1 MSDIR
6 QRTVENMQK
15 FSRAM
20 IGAVLFLPV
29 IGLILALSS
38 VLTNPT
44 LIPENSVIHNIG
56 QLLGDTFWPLFGNL
70 GLLFCV
76 GISYGLAKDKKTEV
90 ALVAVMCFIM
100 FLGANHSWLE
110 LTHHVADTING
121 EYYGTGQTRLLGF
134 VVVDMGVF
142 LGIIL
147 GCTIAW
153 VHNKVSQIELPGAL
167 SMYGGAKLTLIA
179 MTPVVLLYAIAFTTI
194 WPFMTHGIT
203 ALTGFMKNAGVAG
216 VFVYGFF
223 EKFLIPTGLH
233 HFVWSPFQLTQIGGT
248 LTVDGQT
255 VSGTQA
261 IFLAYMR
268 HPDLTPIMNDA
279 LRFSQQGM
287 TTIFG
292 LSGAALAFYH
302 TATPAKKQMAKA
314 ILLPAIITSILT
326 GITEPIEFTFLFVS
340 PLLWVIHAT
349 LTAAS
354 QAICDLFS
362 VRPWGASGLIEF
374 VIYNLPL
381 PVALTRWPL
390 YIVIGI
396 GQFAAYYVIFRT
408 LVVKLNLKTPGR
420 EDDDEVKLYS
430 KQDYQAKN
438 KQKNNDVTDEII
450 NGLGGRENIVSV
462 DNCFTRL
469 RVAVKDLTQVND
481 AILKSTGAN
490 GVVRNNNEVQVIY
503 GVRVGQIRSRVDV
516 WLAQT
521 QTGSNV

>member
-1 MSDIR
+1 MSVIR
-6 QRTVENMQK
+6 QRILENMQK

-44 LIPENSVIHNIG
+44 LIAETSFLHQLG
-56 QLLGDTFWPLFGNL
+56 QVLGDTFWPLFGNL

-90 ALVAVMCFIM
+90 ALVSVMCFIM

-110 LTHHVADTING
+110 HTHAVAEKING
-121 EYYGTGQTRLLGF
+121 EYYGTGQTQLLGF

-153 VHNKVSQIELPGAL
+153 VHNKVSNIELPGAL
-167 SMYGGAKLTLIA
+167 SMYGGAKLTLVA
-179 MTPVVLLYAIAFTTI
+179 MTPVIICYAIAFTWI
-194 WPFMTHGIT
+194 WPFMTHGIS

-248 LTVDGQT
+248 LNVDGQV

-268 HPDLTPIMNDA
+268 HPDLTPVMNDA

-292 LSGAALAFYH
+292 LAGASLAFYH
-302 TATPAKKQMAKA
+302 TAKPEKKAMAKA
-314 ILLPAIITSILT
+314 ILLPAIITSMLT

-354 QAICDLFS
+354 QAICDIFT

-374 VIYNLPL
+374 LIYNLPL
-381 PVALTRWPL
+381 PVSLTRWPGYVL
-390 YIVIGI
+390 IGI
-396 GQFAAYYVIFRT
+396 GQFIVYYAIFRT

-420 EDDDEVKLYS
+420 EDDDNVKLYS
-430 KQDYQAKN
+430 KADYRKKVRGPQSM
-438 KQKNNDVTDEII
+438 TDEII
-450 NGLGGRENIVSV
+450 NGLGGKANIISV

-469 RVAVKDLTQVND
+469 RVVVHNMTLVDD
-481 AILKSTGAN
+481 EILKSTGAN
-490 GVVRNNNEVQVIY
+490 GVVRNRNEVQVIY
-503 GVRVGQIRSRVDV
+503 GVKVGQVRSRVDS
-516 WLAQT
+516 WLAE
-521 QTGSNV
+521 N

>member
-1 MSDIR
+1 MSGIR
-6 QRTVENMQK
+6 QRILENMQG

-29 IGLILALSS
+29 IGIILALSS
-38 VLTNPT
+38 VMTNPT
-44 LIPENSVIHNIG
+44 LFSENGFIHQLG
-56 QLLGDTFWPLFGNL
+56 QLIGDTFWPLFSNL
-70 GLLFCV
+70 GLLFCM

-90 ALVAVMCFIM
+90 ALVSVMCFIM

-110 LTHHVADTING
+110 YTHGVAEKING
-121 EYYGTGQTRLLGF
+121 EYYGTGQTQILGF

-147 GCTIAW
+147 GSTIAW
-153 VHNKVSQIELPGAL
+153 VHNRVSTIELPGAL
-167 SMYGGAKLTLIA
+167 SMYGGAKLTLVA
-179 MTPVVLLYAIAFTTI
+179 MTPLVIGYAILFTWL
-194 WPFMTHGIT
+194 WPFMTHGIS

-233 HFVWSPFQLTQIGGT
+233 HFVWSPFQLTPIGGT
-248 LTVDGQT
+248 INVDGQS

-268 HPDLTPIMNDA
+268 HPDLTPLMNEA

-292 LSGAALAFYH
+292 LAGATLAFYH
-302 TATPAKKQMAKA
+302 TARPEKKVLAKA
-314 ILLPAIITSILT
+314 VLLPAIITSMLT

-340 PLLWVIHAT
+340 PLLWVIHAA

-354 QAICDLFS
+354 QAICDIFS

-374 VIYNLPL
+374 LIYNLPL
-381 PVALTRWPL
+381 PASLTRWPL
-390 YIVIGI
+390 YVVIGI
-396 GQFAAYYVIFRT
+396 GQFFVYYLIFRT

-420 EDDDEVKLYS
+420 EDDLDVRLYN
-430 KQDYQAKN
+430 KADYR
-438 KQKNNDVTDEII
+438 QKISSDAIADNII
-450 NGLGGRENIVSV
+450 KGLGGRENIVAV

-469 RVAVKDLTQVND
+469 RVAIRNVDIIDD
-481 AILKSTGAN
+481 ALLKSTGAN
-490 GVVRNNNEVQVIY
+490 GVVRTSNEVQVIY
-503 GVRVGQIRSRVDV
+503 GVRVGQVRTRVDN
-516 WLAQT
+516 WLAE
-521 QTGSNV
+521 N

>member
-1 MSDIR
+1 MPEIR
-6 QRTVENMQK
+6 QRILENMQK

-44 LIPENSVIHNIG
+44 LIAETSFLHQLG
-56 QLLGDTFWPLFGNL
+56 QMLGDTFWPLFGNL

-90 ALVAVMCFIM
+90 ALVSVMCFIM

-110 LTHHVADTING
+110 HTHGLAEKING
-121 EYYGTGQTRLLGF
+121 EYYGTGQTQLLGF

-153 VHNKVSQIELPGAL
+153 VHNKVSAIELPGAL
-167 SMYGGAKLTLIA
+167 SMYGGAKLTLVA
-179 MTPVVLLYAIAFTTI
+179 MTPVVIFYAIAFTWI
-194 WPFMTHGIT
+194 WPFMTHGIS

-248 LTVDGQT
+248 LNVDGQV

-268 HPDLTPIMNDA
+268 HPDLTPVMNDA

-292 LSGAALAFYH
+292 LAG
-302 TATPAKKQMAKA
+302 
-314 ILLPAIITSILT
+314 
-326 GITEPIEFTFLFVS
+326 
-340 PLLWVIHAT
+340 
-349 LTAAS
+349 AS
-354 QAICDLFS
+354 QAICDIFT

-374 VIYNLPL
+374 LIYNLPL
-381 PVALTRWPL
+381 PVSLTRWPGYVL
-390 YIVIGI
+390 IGI
-396 GQFAAYYVIFRT
+396 GQFAVYYVIFRT

-420 EDDDEVKLYS
+420 EDDENVKLYS
-430 KQDYQAKN
+430 KAEYR
-438 KQKNNDVTDEII
+438 QKVAQPQSVTDDII
-450 NGLGGRENIVSV
+450 RGLGGKENILSV

-469 RVAVKDLTQVND
+469 RVAVRDMARVDDTQ
-481 AILKSTGAN
+481 LKNTGAN
-490 GVVRNNNEVQVIY
+490 GVVRNRNEVQVIY
-503 GVRVGQIRSRVDV
+503 GVKVGQVRSRVDN
-516 WLAQT
+516 WLAE
-521 QTGSNV
+521 N

>member
-1 MSDIR
+1 MSVIR
-6 QRTVENMQK
+6 QRILADMQR

-38 VLTNPT
+38 ILTNPT
-44 LIPENSVIHNIG
+44 LISETSFLHQIG

-110 LTHHVADTING
+110 YTHGIAEKING
-121 EYYGTGQTRLLGF
+121 EYYGTGQTQILGF
-134 VVVDMGVF
+134 VVVDMGIF

-153 VHNKVSQIELPGAL
+153 VHNKVSGIELPGAL

-179 MTPVVLLYAIAFTTI
+179 MTPVILFYAIAFTWF
-194 WPFMTHGIT
+194 WPFITHGIA
-203 ALTGFMKNAGVAG
+203 ALTSFMKNAGVAG

-248 LTVDGQT
+248 LNVDGQV

-268 HPDLTPIMNDA
+268 HPDLTPVMNEA

-302 TATPAKKQMAKA
+302 TATPEKKMMAKA

-326 GITEPIEFTFLFVS
+326 GITEPIEFTFLFIS
-340 PLLWVIHAT
+340 PLLWLIHAT

-354 QAICDLFS
+354 QAICDLLT

-374 VIYNLPL
+374 LIYNLPL
-381 PVALTRWPL
+381 PAALTRWPL
-390 YIVIGI
+390 YVLIGI

-408 LVVKLNLKTPGR
+408 LVVRLNLKTPGR
-420 EDDDEVKLYS
+420 EDDGEVKLYS
-430 KQDYQAKN
+430 KEEYRNKKANASQA
-438 KQKNNDVTDEII
+438 VTDEII
-450 NGLGGRENIVSV
+450 KGLGGKENIISV

-469 RVAVKDLTQVND
+469 RVALHHPDKIDEAL
-481 AILKSTGAN
+481 LKSTGAN
-490 GVVRNNNEVQVIY
+490 GVVRNQNEVQVIY
-503 GVRVGQIRSRVDV
+503 GVRVGQVRSRVDN
-516 WLAQT
+516 WLA
-521 QTGSNV
+521 NN

>member
-1 MSDIR
+1 
-6 QRTVENMQK
+6 MQK

-44 LIPENSVIHNIG
+44 IISETSFLHNIG

-70 GLLFCV
+70 GLFFCV

-90 ALVAVMCFIM
+90 ALVSVMCFIM

-110 LTHHVADTING
+110 YTHGIAHKIND
-121 EYYGTGQTRLLGF
+121 EYYGTGQTQLLGF
-134 VVVDMGVF
+134 VVVDMGIF

-153 VHNKVSQIELPGAL
+153 VHNKVSQIDLPGAL

-179 MTPVVLLYAIAFTTI
+179 MTPVVILYAMAFTWI

-268 HPDLTPIMNDA
+268 HPDLTPVMNDA

-302 TATPAKKQMAKA
+302 TAKPEKKMMAKA

-326 GITEPIEFTFLFVS
+326 GITEPIEFTFLFIS

-354 QAICDLFS
+354 QALCDVFS
-362 VRPWGASGLIEF
+362 IRPWGASGLIEF
-374 VIYNLPL
+374 LIYNLPL
-381 PVALTRWPL
+381 PVSLTRWPG
-390 YIVIGI
+390 YVIIGL

-408 LVVKLNLKTPGR
+408 LVVKLKLKTPGR
-420 EDDDEVKLYS
+420 EDDDEVRLYN
-430 KQDYQAKN
+430 KKDYQEKT
-438 KQKNNDVTDEII
+438 KQRAGILNSEIDEII
-450 NGLGGRENIVSV
+450 NGLGGKENIISV

-469 RVAVKDLTQVND
+469 RVAIHNPNLVDD

-490 GVVRNNNEVQVIY
+490 GIVRNRNEVQVIY
-503 GVRVGQIRSRVDV
+503 GVKVGQVRSKVDT
-516 WLAQT
+516 WLAD
-521 QTGSNV
+521 N

>member
-1 MSDIR
+1 MSGIR
-6 QRTVENMQK
+6 QRTLESMQQ

-29 IGLILALSS
+29 IGLILAFSS
-38 VLTNPT
+38 ILTNPT
-44 LIPENSVIHNIG
+44 LISETSFLHQLG

-90 ALVAVMCFIM
+90 ALVSVMCFIM

-110 LTHHVADTING
+110 HTNAIADKING
-121 EYYGTGQTRLLGF
+121 EYYGTGQTQLLGF
-134 VVVDMGVF
+134 VVVDMGIF

-153 VHNKVSQIELPGAL
+153 VHNKVSSIELPGAL

-179 MTPVVLLYAIAFTTI
+179 MTPVVIVYAIAFTWF
-194 WPFMTHGIT
+194 WPIMTHGIT
-203 ALTGFMKNAGVAG
+203 AMTGFMKNAGVAG

-233 HFVWSPFQLTQIGGT
+233 HFVWSPFQLTQIGGS

-268 HPDLTPIMNDA
+268 HPDLTPVMNDA

-302 TATPAKKQMAKA
+302 TAKPEKKMLAKA
-314 ILLPAIITSILT
+314 VLLPAIIRSILT
-326 GITEPIEFTFLFVS
+326 GITEPIEFTFLFIS
-340 PLLWVIHAT
+340 PLLWFIHAT

-354 QAICDLFS
+354 QAICDLLS

-374 VIYNLPL
+374 LAYNLPL
-381 PVALTRWPL
+381 PVSLTRWPL
-390 YIVIGI
+390 YVLIGI
-396 GQFAAYYVIFRT
+396 GQFIAYYVIFRT
-408 LVVKLNLKTPGR
+408 IVVKLKLKTPGR
-420 EDDDEVKLYS
+420 EDDDEVKLYN
-430 KQDYQAKN
+430 KKDYQEKIQQG
-438 KQKNNDVTDEII
+438 KSGKETQIGEII
-450 NGLGGRENIVSV
+450 KGLGGKQNIISI

-469 RVAVKDLTQVND
+469 RVAIHDLNLVDD
-481 AILKSTGAN
+481 AVLKTTGAN
-490 GVVRNNNEVQVIY
+490 GVVRNRNEVQVIY
-503 GVRVGQIRSRVDV
+503 GVKVGQVRSKVDT
-516 WLAQT
+516 WLAD
-521 QTGSNV
+521 N

>member
-1 MSDIR
+1 MSGLR
-6 QRTVENMQK
+6 QRTLENMQK

-38 VLTNPT
+38 VLTNP
-44 LIPENSVIHNIG
+44 NIFSDTSFLHHLG
-56 QLLGDTFWPLFGNL
+56 VLLGDTFWPLFGNL

-76 GISYGLAKDKKTEV
+76 GISYGLVKDKKTEV
-90 ALVAVMCFIM
+90 ALVSVMCFIM

-110 LTHHVADTING
+110 FTHGVAEKING
-121 EYYGTGQTRLLGF
+121 EYYGTGQTQLLGF

-153 VHNKVSQIELPGAL
+153 VHNKVTQIELPGAL
-167 SMYGGAKLTLIA
+167 SMYGGAKLTLIV
-179 MTPVVLLYAIAFTTI
+179 MTPVVIVYAIAFTWI

-203 ALTGFMKNAGVAG
+203 TLTGFMKNAGVAG

-248 LTVDGQT
+248 ITVDGQT

-268 HPDLTPIMNDA
+268 HPDLTPMMNEG

-302 TATPAKKQMAKA
+302 TAKPEKKLMAKA

-326 GITEPIEFTFLFVS
+326 GITEPIEFTFLFIS
-340 PLLWVIHAT
+340 PLLWVVHAT

-354 QAICDLFS
+354 QALCDMFS

-381 PVALTRWPL
+381 PASLTRWPI
-390 YIVIGI
+390 YILIGI
-396 GQFAAYYVIFRT
+396 GQFFVYYVVFRT
-408 LVVKLNLKTPGR
+408 IVVKLNLKTPGR
-420 EDDDEVKLYS
+420 EDDDDVKLYS
-430 KQDYQAKN
+430 KKDYQEKIQKN
-438 KQKNNDVTDEII
+438 KPSSEQQTGDII
-450 NGLGGRENIVSV
+450 NGLGGKDNIVSV

-469 RVAVKDLTQVND
+469 RVVIHDITLVDDNV
-481 AILKSTGAN
+481 LKSTGAN
-490 GVVRNNNEVQVIY
+490 AVVRNRNEIQVIY
-503 GVRVGQIRSRVDV
+503 GVKVGQVRSKVDT
-516 WLAQT
+516 WLAD
-521 QTGSNV
+521 N

>member
-1 MSDIR
+1 MSGIR
-6 QRTVENMQK
+6 QRTLESMQK

-44 LIPENSVIHNIG
+44 LISETSFLHNIG

-90 ALVAVMCFIM
+90 ALVSVMCFIM

-110 LTHHVADTING
+110 YTHGIAEKING
-121 EYYGTGQTRLLGF
+121 EFYGTGQTQLLGF
-134 VVVDMGVF
+134 VVVDMGIF

-153 VHNKVSQIELPGAL
+153 VHNKVSQIDLPGAL

-179 MTPVVLLYAIAFTTI
+179 MTPVVILYAMAFTWI

-268 HPDLTPIMNDA
+268 HPDLTPVMNDA

-302 TATPAKKQMAKA
+302 TAKPEKKMMAKA

-326 GITEPIEFTFLFVS
+326 GITEPIEFTFLFIS

-354 QAICDLFS
+354 QALCDIFT

-374 VIYNLPL
+374 LIYNLPL
-381 PVALTRWPL
+381 PVSLTRWPAYVL
-390 YIVIGI
+390 IGV
-396 GQFAAYYVIFRT
+396 GQFAAYYAIFRI
-408 LVVKLNLKTPGR
+408 LVVKLKLKTPGR
-420 EDDDEVKLYS
+420 EDDDEVRLYN
-430 KQDYQAKN
+430 KKDYQEKN
-438 KQKNNDVTDEII
+438 KQRTGVANSGIDEII
-450 NGLGGRENIVSV
+450 NGLGGKANIISV

-469 RVAVKDLTQVND
+469 RVAIHNPDLVDD

-490 GVVRNNNEVQVIY
+490 GVVRNRNEVQVIY
-503 GVRVGQIRSRVDV
+503 GVKVGQVRSKVDT
-516 WLAQT
+516 WLAD
-521 QTGSNV
+521 N

>member
-1 MSDIR
+1 MSGIR
-6 QRTVENMQK
+6 QRTLESMQK

-38 VLTNPT
+38 VLTNPNI
-44 LIPENSVIHNIG
+44 IPEASFVHNLG

-90 ALVAVMCFIM
+90 ALVSVMCFIM

-110 LTHHVADTING
+110 YTHGLAEKING
-121 EYYGTGQTRLLGF
+121 EYYGTGQTQLLGF

-153 VHNKVSQIELPGAL
+153 VHNKVSQIDLPGAL

-179 MTPVVLLYAIAFTTI
+179 MTPVVILYAMAFTWI

-203 ALTGFMKNAGVAG
+203 GLTGFMKNAGVAG

-268 HPDLTPIMNDA
+268 HPDLTPVMNDA

-302 TATPAKKQMAKA
+302 TAKPEKKMMAKA

-326 GITEPIEFTFLFVS
+326 GITEPIEFTFLFIS

-354 QAICDLFS
+354 QALCDVFT

-374 VIYNLPL
+374 LIYNLPL
-381 PVALTRWPL
+381 PVSLTRWPA
-390 YIVIGI
+390 YILIGL

-408 LVVKLNLKTPGR
+408 LVVKLKLKTPGR
-420 EDDDEVKLYS
+420 EDDDEVRLYN
-430 KQDYQAKN
+430 KKDYQEKSQQRAGTLN
-438 KQKNNDVTDEII
+438 SGIDEII
-450 NGLGGRENIVSV
+450 NGLGGKDNIISV

-469 RVAVKDLTQVND
+469 RVEIRNIDIVDD

-490 GVVRNNNEVQVIY
+490 GVVKNRNEVQVIY
-503 GVRVGQIRSRVDV
+503 GVKVGQIRSKVDI
-516 WLAQT
+516 WLT
-521 QTGSNV
+521 DN

>member
-1 MSDIR
+1 MPEIR
-6 QRTVENMQK
+6 QRILENMQK

-44 LIPENSVIHNIG
+44 LIAETSFLHQLG
-56 QLLGDTFWPLFGNL
+56 QMLGDTFWPLFGNL

-90 ALVAVMCFIM
+90 ALVSVMCFIM

-110 LTHHVADTING
+110 HTHGLAEKING
-121 EYYGTGQTRLLGF
+121 EYYGTGQTQLLGF

-153 VHNKVSQIELPGAL
+153 VHNKVSAIELPGAL
-167 SMYGGAKLTLIA
+167 SMYGGAKLTLVA
-179 MTPVVLLYAIAFTTI
+179 MT
-194 WPFMTHGIT
+194 
-203 ALTGFMKNAGVAG
+203 G

-248 LTVDGQT
+248 LHVDGQV

-268 HPDLTPIMNDA
+268 HPDLTPVMNDA

-292 LSGAALAFYH
+292 LAGASLAFYH
-302 TATPAKKQMAKA
+302 TAKPEKKVMAKA
-314 ILLPAIITSILT
+314 ILLPAIITSMLT

-354 QAICDLFS
+354 QAICDIFT

-374 VIYNLPL
+374 LIYNLPL
-381 PVALTRWPL
+381 PVSLTRWP
-390 YIVIGI
+390 G
-396 GQFAAYYVIFRT
+396 YV
-408 LVVKLNLKTPGR
+408 L
-420 EDDDEVKLYS
+420 
-430 KQDYQAKN
+430 
-438 KQKNNDVTDEII
+438 
-450 NGLGGRENIVSV
+450 
-462 DNCFTRL
+462 
-469 RVAVKDLTQVND
+469 
-481 AILKSTGAN
+481 
-490 GVVRNNNEVQVIY
+490 
-503 GVRVGQIRSRVDV
+503 
-516 WLAQT
+516 
-521 QTGSNV
+521 

>member
-1 MSDIR
+1 MSVIR
-6 QRTVENMQK
+6 QRILENMQK

-44 LIPENSVIHNIG
+44 LIAETSFLHQLG

-90 ALVAVMCFIM
+90 ALVSVMCFIM

-110 LTHHVADTING
+110 HTHAVAEKING
-121 EYYGTGQTRLLGF
+121 EYYGTGQTQLLGF

-153 VHNKVSQIELPGAL
+153 VHNKVSNIELPGAL
-167 SMYGGAKLTLIA
+167 SMYGGAKLTLVA
-179 MTPVVLLYAIAFTTI
+179 MTPVIICYAIAFTWI
-194 WPFMTHGIT
+194 WPFMTHGIS

-248 LTVDGQT
+248 LNVDGQV

-268 HPDLTPIMNDA
+268 HPDLTPVMNDA

-292 LSGAALAFYH
+292 LAGASLAFYH
-302 TATPAKKQMAKA
+302 TAKPEKKAMAKA
-314 ILLPAIITSILT
+314 ILQSKELPWPMEIGSRGLVV
-326 GITEPIEFTFLFVS
+326 LFPQPVNQKVEAVLARNGLS
-340 PLLWVIHAT
+340 AKDHTTTP
-349 LTAAS
+349 LTAEDINDDTLLLVMEDS
-354 QAICDLFS
+354 QREKIREDFPDAPHLQTIAGFLRLAGDIPALYGEPLTEYGKCYEALEF
-362 VRPWGASGLIEF
+362 LIEG
-374 VIYNLPL
+374 VL
-381 PVALTRWPL
+381 AR
-390 YIVIGI
+390 
-396 GQFAAYYVIFRT
+396 
-408 LVVKLNLKTPGR
+408 LK
-420 EDDDEVKLYS
+420 EEEE
-430 KQDYQAKN
+430 Q
-438 KQKNNDVTDEII
+438 
-450 NGLGGRENIVSV
+450 
-462 DNCFTRL
+462 
-469 RVAVKDLTQVND
+469 
-481 AILKSTGAN
+481 
-490 GVVRNNNEVQVIY
+490 
-503 GVRVGQIRSRVDV
+503 
-516 WLAQT
+516 
-521 QTGSNV
+521 

>member
-1 MSDIR
+1 MSGIR
-6 QRTVENMQK
+6 QRILENMQK

-44 LIPENSVIHNIG
+44 LIPEGSFLNHVG

-70 GLLFCV
+70 GLLFCI

-90 ALVAVMCFIM
+90 ALVSVMCFIM
-100 FLGANHSWLE
+100 FLGANHSWLGFTQGIAE
-110 LTHHVADTING
+110 KING
-121 EYYGTGQTRLLGF
+121 EYYGTGQTQLLGF

-153 VHNKVSQIELPGAL
+153 VHNKVSSIELPGAL

-179 MTPVVLLYAIAFTTI
+179 MTPVVIFYAILFTWV

-203 ALTGFMKNAGVAG
+203 ALTGFMKSAGVAG

-248 LTVDGQT
+248 LSVDGQT

-268 HPDLTPIMNDA
+268 HPDLTPVMNDA

-302 TATPAKKQMAKA
+302 TASPEKKTMAKA

-326 GITEPIEFTFLFVS
+326 GITEPIEFTFLFIS

-349 LTAAS
+349 LTATS
-354 QAICDLFS
+354 QAICDIFT

-374 VIYNLPL
+374 LIYNLPL
-381 PVALTRWPL
+381 PVSLTRWPM
-390 YIVIGI
+390 YVVIGL

-420 EDDDEVKLYS
+420 EDDDTVKLYN
-430 KQDYQAKN
+430 KEDYRN
-438 KQKNNDVTDEII
+438 KIKTQGENKKSVVDDII
-450 NGLGGRENIVSV
+450 KGLGGRDNIISV

-469 RVAVKDLTQVND
+469 RVAIYDPQIVDDV
-481 AILKSTGAN
+481 ILKSTGAN
-490 GVVRNNNEVQVIY
+490 GVVHNRNEVQVIY
-503 GVRVGQIRSRVDV
+503 GVKVGQIRSHVDN
-516 WLAQT
+516 WLA
-521 QTGSNV
+521 NN

>member
-1 MSDIR
+1 MSLIR
-6 QRTVENMQK
+6 QRILENMQK

-29 IGLILALSS
+29 IGLILAISS

-44 LIPENSVIHNIG
+44 LISEKNFLHQFG

-90 ALVAVMCFIM
+90 ALVSVMCFIM

-110 LTHHVADTING
+110 YTHQIAEKING
-121 EYYGTGQTRLLGF
+121 EYYGTGQTQQLGF
-134 VVVDMGVF
+134 VVVDMGIF

-153 VHNKVSQIELPGAL
+153 VHNKVSTIELPGAL

-179 MTPVVLLYAIAFTTI
+179 MTPVVIIYAIAFTQI
-194 WPFMTHGIT
+194 WPVVTHGIT

-216 VFVYGFF
+216 VFVFGFF

-233 HFVWSPFQLTQIGGT
+233 HFVWSPFQLTQIGGSIS
-248 LTVDGQT
+248 VDGQV

-268 HPDLTPIMNDA
+268 HPDLTPVMNDA

-292 LSGAALAFYH
+292 LAGAALAFYH
-302 TATPAKKQMAKA
+302 TAKPEKKMMAKA
-314 ILLPAIITSILT
+314 ILLPAIITSMLT
-326 GITEPIEFTFLFVS
+326 GITEPIEFTFLFIS

-354 QAICDLFS
+354 QAICDIFS

-374 VIYNLPL
+374 LVYNLPL
-381 PVALTRWPL
+381 PVSLTRWPGYVL
-390 YIVIGI
+390 IGI
-396 GQFAAYYVIFRT
+396 GQFAVYYTIFRT
-408 LVVKLNLKTPGR
+408 LVTKLNLKTPGR

-430 KQDYQAKN
+430 KEDYRN
-438 KQKNNDVTDEII
+438 KVNSPQNATDDII
-450 NGLGGRENIVSV
+450 NGLGGKENIISV

-469 RVAVKDLTQVND
+469 RVAIRDMGKVDD

-490 GVVRNNNEVQVIY
+490 GVVRNKNEVQVIY
-503 GVRVGQIRSRVDV
+503 GVKVGQIRSKVDS
-516 WLAQT
+516 WLE
-521 QTGSNV
+521 NN

>member
-1 MSDIR
+1 MSGIR
-6 QRTVENMQK
+6 QRALENMQK

-44 LIPENSVIHNIG
+44 LFSETGIFHNIG

-76 GISYGLAKDKKTEV
+76 GISYGLARDKKTEV
-90 ALVAVMCFIM
+90 ALVSVMCFVM

-110 LTHHVADTING
+110 FTGSIAEKING
-121 EYYGTGQTRLLGF
+121 EYYGTGQTQLLGF
-134 VVVDMGVF
+134 IVVDMGVF

-153 VHNKVSQIELPGAL
+153 VHNKVSAIELPGAL

-179 MTPVVLLYAIAFTTI
+179 MTPVVIFYAIAFTWI
-194 WPFMTHGIT
+194 WPTMTHGIT
-203 ALTGFMKNAGVAG
+203 ALTGFMKNAGIAG

-248 LTVDGQT
+248 ISVDGQI

-268 HPDLTPIMNDA
+268 HPDLTPMMNDA
-279 LRFSQQGM
+279 LRFAQQGM

-292 LSGAALAFYH
+292 LAGASLAFYH
-302 TATPAKKQMAKA
+302 TAKPEKKTLAKA
-314 ILLPAIITSILT
+314 ILLPAIITSMLT
-326 GITEPIEFTFLFVS
+326 GITEPIEFTFLFIS

-349 LTAAS
+349 LTATS
-354 QAICDLFS
+354 QAICDIFM

-374 VIYNLPL
+374 LIYNLPL
-381 PVALTRWPL
+381 PVSLTRWPG
-390 YIVIGI
+390 YIMIGV
-396 GQFAAYYVIFRT
+396 GQFAVYYVIFRT
-408 LVVKLNLKTPGR
+408 IVLKLNLKTPGR
-420 EDDDEVKLYS
+420 EDDEDVKLYS
-430 KQDYQAKN
+430 KEEYR
-438 KQKNNDVTDEII
+438 QKIKSTADTNNSITDEII
-450 NGLGGRENIVSV
+450 QGLGGKENIISV

-469 RVAVKDLTQVND
+469 RVAIHDPDKVNESL
-481 AILKSTGAN
+481 LKNTGAN
-490 GVVRNNNEVQVIY
+490 GLVRNSNEVQVIY
-503 GVRVGQIRSRVDV
+503 GVKVGQVRTRVDN
-516 WLAQT
+516 WLAT
-521 QTGSNV
+521 H